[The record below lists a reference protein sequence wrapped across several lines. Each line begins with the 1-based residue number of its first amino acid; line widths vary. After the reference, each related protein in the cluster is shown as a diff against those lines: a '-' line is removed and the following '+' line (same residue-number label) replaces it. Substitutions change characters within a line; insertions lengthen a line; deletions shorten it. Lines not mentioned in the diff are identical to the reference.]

1 MSFYVCVFQNRMKE
15 SKALFEVI
23 LKCPHFKGSV
33 ERRSSVI
40 LFLNK
45 TDILEEKIG
54 NSHLVDYFPEF
65 RGKILIQENFNG
77 SNTDGSFTTAV
88 SNSFLSPLERI
99 PQLQI
104 KNNLLVFFYI
114 GNGILCL
121 LIRIASMRRF

>member
-1 MSFYVCVFQNRMKE
+1 MLSWMFYYVFFMFVSFQNRMKE

-65 RGKILIQENFNG
+65 RGKNP
-77 SNTDGSFTTAV
+77 NTVD
-88 SNSFLSPLERI
+88 LQWLEH
-99 PQLQI
+99 
-104 KNNLLVFFYI
+104 
-114 GNGILCL
+114 
-121 LIRIASMRRF
+121 